1 MGPLLSRGPSFR
13 TLSLISR
20 HGISVDLQNGEHL
33 RVRVDYSVI
42 TPWEIDDYL
51 VPIIREIELKLNC
64 TVDRSGLRNLF
75 TKAVQKSMVQRSRGR
90 HEVEFYIYIKEF
102 LNMNKS
108 SLDTIHSVKPEV
120 KTEDFTEKEKQIL
133 LLL

>member
-20 HGISVDLQNGEHL
+20 HNVSADLQNEEQL
-33 RVRVDYSVI
+33 RVRLDYSSI
-42 TPWEIDDYL
+42 TPWEVDDSL
-51 VPIIREIELKLNC
+51 VAIIREIELKLNC

-75 TKAVQKSMVQRSRGR
+75 TEAIQKSMVQRSSGR
-90 HEVEFYIYIKEF
+90 HNVEFYIYIREF
-102 LNMNKS
+102 LHTNTKYI
-108 SLDTIHSVKPEV
+108 DSVRPAPEV